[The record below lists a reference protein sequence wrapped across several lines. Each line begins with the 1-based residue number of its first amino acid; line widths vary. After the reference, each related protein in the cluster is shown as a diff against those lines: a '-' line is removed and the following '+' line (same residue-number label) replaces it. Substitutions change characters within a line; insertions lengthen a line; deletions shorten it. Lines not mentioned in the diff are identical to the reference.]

1 METTEKRAANFIEEF
16 IDEDLADG
24 RFDHVRTR
32 FPPEP
37 NGYLHIGHAKA
48 LCIDFGIAQKYGG
61 KCNLRFDDTNPTKEE
76 AAFVEG
82 IQADIEWLGYKWDE
96 LHFASDFFGKLYEIA
111 CDMIRRGVAYV
122 DDQTPEEMRVNRGT
136 LTRPGVNSPYRDR
149 SVEENLDLFER
160 MKNGE
165 FEEGSRVLRAKIDMA
180 APNVLLRDPTMYRI
194 NRHAHHRTGTQWC
207 IYPMYDFQ
215 HPVQDAIEGVTP
227 SLCSLEYEIH
237 RPLYDWFVREAKVT
251 DQPPRQIEF
260 ARLNIERTVMSK
272 RYLRRLV
279 EEKVVSG
286 WDDPRMPTLV
296 AMRRRGYPA
305 AAIHD
310 FMSRVGVA
318 KSDSEVEGNL
328 LDHCVREA
336 LSDAA
341 PRAMAVVDPLKV
353 TLVNWPEDQLD
364 ALEVEN
370 HPDHPEMGTR
380 TVTFGRELYI
390 EKEDFMEEPIKKF
403 FRLAPGREVRLKGA
417 YIIKCEDFV
426 KDENGEVV
434 ELKCS
439 VDMDSRSGSEGAN
452 RKVKG
457 TLHWVSAA
465 EGVPCEY
472 RLYEPILSEEVEEEA
487 QPAEAELD
495 EDGKVAEAAPA
506 ADFMSRLNPN
516 SLTVKQGFC
525 EPFIAHSEVGSSF
538 QFLRMGYFCKDRDS
552 TEAMPVFN
560 RTVALKDGFKV
571 EAKR

>member
-215 HPVQDAIEGVTP
+215 HPVQDAIEGVTH

-439 VDMDSRSGSEGAN
+439 VDVDSRSGSEGAN

>member
-215 HPVQDAIEGVTP
+215 HPVQDAIEGVTH

-403 FRLAPGREVRLKGA
+403 FRLAPGKEVRLKGA

-439 VDMDSRSGSEGAN
+439 VDLDSRSGSEGAN

-487 QPAEAELD
+487 QSAEAELD

>member
-194 NRHAHHRTGTQWC
+194 NCHAHHRTGTQWC

-215 HPVQDAIEGVTP
+215 HPVQDAIEGVTH

-403 FRLAPGREVRLKGA
+403 FRLAPGKEVRLKGA